1 MKQVLFV
8 CTANICRSP
17 MALVVATKLAKDF
30 GRSAH
35 FKFDSAGTHAEK
47 GRKRTDTRV
56 ESVLLGRHYPSA
68 KGKTRRISL
77 DDFNAWDLI
86 VAMDQGNLA
95 ALQKICPAQHQAKLR
110 LLLTFAPELGLDEV
124 PDPYF
129 GNLAGFE
136 RVLDLCEAGVKGLL
150 KANLPQTL

>member
-1 MKQVLFV
+1 MTQVLFV

-17 MALVVATKLAKDF
+17 MALVVATKLAKES
-30 GRSAH
+30 GLSAN

-56 ESVLLGRHYPSA
+56 ESVLLSRHYPSA

-77 DDFNAWDLI
+77 DDFESCDLI
-86 VAMDQGNLA
+86 VAMDQSNLA
-95 ALQKICPAQHQAKLR
+95 ALQKICPNQHFPKLH
-110 LLLTFAPELGLDEV
+110 LLLTFAPALGLVEV

-129 GNLAGFE
+129 GNLEGFE
-136 RVLDLCEAGVKGLL
+136 RVLTLCEAGVRGLL
-150 KANLPQTL
+150 NADLTQTL